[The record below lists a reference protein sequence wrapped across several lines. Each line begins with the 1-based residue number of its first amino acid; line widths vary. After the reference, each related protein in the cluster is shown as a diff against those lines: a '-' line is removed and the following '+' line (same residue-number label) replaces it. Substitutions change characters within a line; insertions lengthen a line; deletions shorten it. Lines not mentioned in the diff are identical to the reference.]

1 MKSHCVPASSMSSS
15 AYYWIISVHIFLSPW
30 ISCLIPSVFQST
42 TKAFFLHNRH
52 KTMTCLY
59 LNSRHLADVLKHSDL
74 HCSAVSSCEI
84 TLNGT
89 ERWRG
94 RGDSQMEGISV
105 YALDKTCTQRHTWG
119 HTHTLNWCLL
129 YQSVYEIV
137 LLFICCADDDTTHNN
152 LINLQKEKLIQR
164 ISQLSALT
172 CVAYITRLDT
182 VGMLNKSHSSDQ
194 PFKHCSPE
202 HTVLTLCCCRPLWT
216 STPHIKY
223 KLSITHFSPS
233 EPSSRHCSYFY
244 I

>member
-15 AYYWIISVHIFLSPW
+15 VYYWIISVHIFLSPW

-59 LNSRHLADVLKHSDL
+59 LNSRHLADALIHSDL

-94 RGDSQMEGISV
+94 RGNSQMEGISV

-129 YQSVYEIV
+129 YQSVYEIQFYFLYAV
-137 LLFICCADDDTTHNN
+137 RMTTLHIIIW
-152 LINLQKEKLIQR
+152 LISKKKN
-164 ISQLSALT
+164 SFNGSANFL
-172 CVAYITRLDT
+172 
-182 VGMLNKSHSSDQ
+182 H
-194 PFKHCSPE
+194 
-202 HTVLTLCCCRPLWT
+202 
-216 STPHIKY
+216 
-223 KLSITHFSPS
+223 
-233 EPSSRHCSYFY
+233 
-244 I
+244 